1 MRRRSYK
8 GLRSE
13 GKINRK
19 KSKVNFVPYL
29 ANRGQVGAVVEVGAE
44 SDRVIVHQLK
54 LDPDAEVVSA
64 AWKGAPK
71 CPQ

>member
-13 GKINRK
+13 GKLNRK

-29 ANRGQVGAVVEVGAE
+29 ANHGQVGAVVEVGAE
-44 SDRVIVHQLK
+44 YGRVIVH
-54 LDPDAEVVSA
+54 
-64 AWKGAPK
+64 
-71 CPQ
+71 